1 MLRIHKII
9 MVGKG
14 TGNGNASLGTG
25 RPKQWNRIKSV
36 CLLTF
41 RPLRLRKQF
50 WMALSLFYNS
60 KFLQFVKSTT
70 NCIKEIIE
78 KKHIDKS
85 SGVKYIFENLEIIAY
100 HITSLIA

>member
-1 MLRIHKII
+1 MAMH
-9 MVGKG
+9 
-14 TGNGNASLGTG
+14 GNASLGTVM
-25 RPKQWNRIKSV
+25 PKQWNRIKLV

-41 RPLRLRKQF
+41 RPLRLWKQF

-60 KFLQFVKSTT
+60 KFLQFVKSTK
-70 NCIKEIIE
+70 NCIKEINE
-78 KKHIDKS
+78 KKAYKS

>member
-1 MLRIHKII
+1 

-25 RPKQWNRIKSV
+25 MPKQQNRIKLV

-41 RPLRLRKQF
+41 RPLRLWKQF

-60 KFLQFVKSTT
+60 KFLQFVKSTK

-78 KKHIDKS
+78 KKTYKS